1 MSPVEGCPT
10 VFQVIYN
17 LPPGYHQVSLWLC
30 YQLNGAC
37 VAFYVLWIW

>member
-30 YQLNGAC
+30 YQLM
-37 VAFYVLWIW
+37 VRVLRLMFCGF